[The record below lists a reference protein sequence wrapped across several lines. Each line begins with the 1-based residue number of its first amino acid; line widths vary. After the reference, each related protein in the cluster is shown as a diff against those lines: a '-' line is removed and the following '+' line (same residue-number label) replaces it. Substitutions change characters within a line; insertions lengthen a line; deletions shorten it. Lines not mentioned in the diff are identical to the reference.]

1 QTLMAQPVDPKTFE
15 NRGDLF
21 PTGAEQVAAGANPG
35 DFYYSISKQGILS
48 YQTGAGGDLM
58 QYVWFDRAGKQQQPV
73 SGPVRRGN
81 SVALSM
87 DGKWLATERIASGA
101 VTVDLWF
108 TDLEHGNRES
118 RFTFDASRNVRPV
131 FSPDASRVAFASGR
145 TGIGNLYL
153 RASN

>member
-1 QTLMAQPVDPKTFE
+1 NRRLVLDVSMPEYVDGHLLFVREQTLMAQPVDPKTFE

-21 PTGAEQVAAGANPG
+21 STGAEQVAAGANPG

-87 DGKWLATERIASGA
+87 DGKWLATERIASGG
-101 VTVDLWF
+101 VSVDLWI
-108 TDLEHGNRES
+108 TDLDHGNRES
-118 RFTFDASRNVRPV
+118 RFTFDASRNLRPV
-131 FSPDASRVAFASGR
+131 
-145 TGIGNLYL
+145 
-153 RASN
+153 